1 MLPDR
6 MLGLLL
12 WLSKIP
18 QQGKSYA
25 AAISSTPHGCLQQG
39 IALGD
44 SGEPLMVL
52 QNGIFRQV
60 GIVSQGD

>member
-1 MLPDR
+1 MPPDR

-25 AAISSTPHGCLQQG
+25 AAISSTPHGCSQQG
-39 IALGD
+39 MALGD